1 MERDALD
8 WIRDVAQVM
17 AALAVFAGV
26 PVAIAGLV
34 RARRTHRASV
44 IIPVLGDLQAKEQRE
59 ARARIYAAADNGEP
73 IVRDTALWGGCRA
86 RWAGIQFRGL
96 LRQDELVDKDLLI
109 DNSGVMVVRTW
120 NAICPL
126 VKERRQPPENDR
138 TLWLYLEWLA
148 YETIQKRSSDV
159 AGLITPASQPRA
171 NPWPTD

>member
-1 MERDALD
+1 
-8 WIRDVAQVM
+8 
-17 AALAVFAGV
+17 
-26 PVAIAGLV
+26 
-34 RARRTHRASV
+34 
-44 IIPVLGDLQAKEQRE
+44 
-59 ARARIYAAADNGEP
+59 
-73 IVRDTALWGGCRA
+73 
-86 RWAGIQFRGL
+86 
-96 LRQDELVDKDLLI
+96 VDKDLLI